1 MKPVVIALPW
11 PFAFCG
17 GCYAL
22 QHFFGSSDDFFEG
35 KFTTKKDPDD
45 LVEFYQAEEL
55 LKIIAVHPF
64 FFDLFMNKV
73 DPDPEAIEQE
83 TALLSTE
90 ETHFRV
96 KNLGM
101 EVSFEIKQEESEID
115 GETKTTS
122 FMRHE
127 RFIDW
132 VPWLSDYGV
141 KVLLWDQTWTYG
153 FRRLQS
159 GTIEVFHRGEKF
171 HGPWPIRLIVF
182 FHQFYVI
189 WACEKYVNS
198 DLFGSEV
205 EDTDKQQDALSCIM
219 LYAVKEMV
227 DRYLYSRGNASLK
240 EIKHTEDTNL
250 DSEGE
255 ESSYS
260 RRQDINLKYRYEAGV
275 GMVPCVQI

>member
-1 MKPVVIALPW
+1 MTPVVVAVPL
-11 PFAFCG
+11 PFALCG
-17 GCYAL
+17 GWLAL

-35 KFTTKKDPDD
+35 KFTTKQDPED

-55 LKIIAVHPF
+55 LKIIAMHPF

-73 DPDPEAIEQE
+73 DPDPEAVEEE
-83 TALLSTE
+83 TALLSLE

-115 GETKTTS
+115 GETKTTT

-132 VPWLSDYGV
+132 VPGLSDYGV

-153 FRRLQS
+153 FRRLPS
-159 GTIEVFHRGEKF
+159 GTVEVFHRGEKF

-189 WACEKYVNS
+189 WACEKWINS

-205 EDTDKQQDALSCIM
+205 EDIDKQQDAVRCIIFH
-219 LYAVKEMV
+219 AAKEMFA
-227 DRYLYSRGNASLK
+227 RFIKARNNATLK
-240 EIKHTEDTNL
+240 EITITPGMDQ
-250 DSEGE
+250 DSEDE
-255 ESSYS
+255 KRDSM
-260 RRQDINLKYRYEAGV
+260 RQDPNLRYRYEAGV